1 MTKGSRA
8 TDQKGDTEKQKGGRA
23 DSVDF
28 REIRKDR
35 WVEFAVKSKVVVH
48 NKSCDGFLVR
58 ASVMAYPVMAN
69 IL

>member
-8 TDQKGDTEKQKGGRA
+8 TDQKGDTEKQKGSRA

-35 WVEFAVKSKVVVH
+35 WVEFAVKNKDVV
-48 NKSCDGFLVR
+48 NNELELVTF
-58 ASVMAYPVMAN
+58 AYPWWED
-69 IL
+69 IQRT